1 MLGLDLKLSV
11 TQVDEDAVEGFAVL
25 EYPQGGGGWKLHVR
39 PLKNSSCF
47 CFLTVQSYSRTRM
60 KYRSIAYSL
69 NSVALAFL
77 VYDMRNLKKLLSKH

>member
-1 MLGLDLKLSV
+1 MDLKLFKTV
-11 TQVDEDAVEGFAVL
+11 TQLDEDAVEGFAVL

>member
-1 MLGLDLKLSV
+1 MLRLDLKLSV
-11 TQVDEDAVEGFAVL
+11 TQVDEDAVQGFAVL
-25 EYPQGGGGWKLHVR
+25 EYPQGGGGKLHVR

-69 NSVALAFL
+69 NSVALAVL